1 MSTAFNQDRTISARI
16 AAAANMAL
24 LVRNP
29 VYGLSES
36 LMTDVQN
43 ANDALQAAATLA
55 AQPTTRTK
63 SNIADRNQKLD
74 DFSKIS
80 GRVVSILRGN
90 ADLTD
95 KQLEDIGVRPLA
107 TKRKS
112 IPAPSEAP
120 VFTNLRVDGRT
131 IYGELRREARGRG
144 KPADVTGAILFTATG
159 PIAPMGMDGWTFAQ
173 STTKTK
179 FTLTMPPSET
189 ETVVWISAFWQ
200 NAKDE
205 SGPASEP
212 VSVKLAS
219 GGALPTE
226 NEERSPMRIAA

>member
-1 MSTAFNQDRTISARI
+1 MPDSAILPSTI
-16 AAAANMAL
+16 AGKLSFAANMAL
-24 LVRNP
+24 RIADP
-29 VYGLSES
+29 VYAASDVLIAEVEQAN
-36 LMTDVQN
+36 TD
-43 ANDALQAAATLA
+43 LQAAATLA
-55 AQPTTRTK
+55 EQPLTRTK
-63 SNIADRNQKLD
+63 SNIADRNQKLE
-74 DFSKIS
+74 DFGKIA

-90 ADLTD
+90 PDLTD
-95 KQLEDIGVRPLA
+95 KQLEDIGVRPIA

-189 ETVVWISAFWQ
+189 ETVVWVSAFWQ

-219 GGALPTE
+219 GGALPAE